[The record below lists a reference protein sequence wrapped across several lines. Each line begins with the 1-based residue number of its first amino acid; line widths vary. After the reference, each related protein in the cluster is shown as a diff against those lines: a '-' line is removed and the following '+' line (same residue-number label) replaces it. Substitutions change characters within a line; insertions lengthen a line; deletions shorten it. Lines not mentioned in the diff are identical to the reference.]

1 MTLHRRLGGL
11 ALLGLLACGPS
22 VDDDSPASASS
33 TAGGDGS
40 SSGGPSTLTVG
51 ASTGTAG
58 ADTSVGSTAGTT
70 DAECPPD
77 ETEEPPKFDVGVA
90 LPCDIWAQDCEDGG
104 KCVPVEHATLECVT
118 QDPEP
123 LADGDACEPAAGSDP
138 CGPTSWCALDPGGA
152 TASCTPMCT
161 GSPSDPICPAD
172 RVCIIDDEGIVAE
185 CQIPCDPFDPNACG
199 EGTCQRT
206 DRGFGC
212 LESGGRADGVGCAQ
226 DDSCGG
232 GLLCAPADEVAGC
245 CDESC
250 CAAYCSPAHP
260 CAAGTCTPIEP
271 PIPGAPDVGSCVT
284 G

>member
-1 MTLHRRLGGL
+1 MTLRVCWGGL
-11 ALLGLLACGPS
+11 FGLLACGPS
-22 VDDDSPASASS
+22 VSSDSDDATGPDAASS
-33 TAGGDGS
+33 SVGAPTTAS
-40 SSGGPSTLTVG
+40 TSGGP
-51 ASTGTAG
+51 GTAG

-70 DAECPPD
+70 AECPPD

-90 LPCDIWAQDCEDGG
+90 LPCDIWAQDCAAGS

-123 LADGDACEPAAGSDP
+123 LADGDVCEPAEGSDP

-152 TASCTPMCT
+152 TSSCTPMCT
-161 GSPSDPICPAD
+161 GTPSDPVCPAD

-185 CQIPCDPFDPNACG
+185 CQLPCDPFDPNACG

-232 GLLCAPADEVAGC
+232 GLLCAPAAEVAGC
-245 CDESC
+245 CDSRC
-250 CAAYCSPAHP
+250 CAAYCSPEHP
-260 CAAGTCTPIEP
+260 CASGTCAPIEP
-271 PIPGAPDVGSCVT
+271 SAPGAADVGYCVT